1 MWDAD
6 GGPRAKPE
14 GDATDAT
21 LGGAVSVDLAV
32 DLVGDQT
39 RVELSPDPAYLS
51 APDTEYPVTIDPT
64 SVDTGLKTF
73 DPEIA
78 SAKILDAPK
87 YPVITFVSTKVK
99 RTGGDKGVVTGNLT
113 FFGVTKP
120 VNLDVVFHGS
130 GPAMGNV
137 QKMGFSATGS
147 FNRSDFGFNFMQGKL
162 SDRVEVSIEAEFN
175 KKN

>member
-1 MWDAD
+1 M
-6 GGPRAKPE
+6 KIE
-14 GDATDAT
+14 AT
-21 LGGAVSVDLAV
+21 
-32 DLVGDQT
+32 
-39 RVELSPDPAYLS
+39 
-51 APDTEYPVTIDPT
+51 
-64 SVDTGLKTF
+64 VDTKPHY
-73 DPEIA
+73 DPITYRTTPESKSLLNA
-78 SAKILDAPK
+78 AEFPTA
-87 YPVITFVSTKVK
+87 TFVSTKVK